1 MYPIWATKSWAGR
14 CPASDKEKR
23 FLCSILEFVA
33 VHDFSFR
40 KGPGFKLKEMGVD
53 GQGSLEP
60 GVASGDE
67 FVHGYPSPFL
77 EYYYYANRGELSAD
91 LRKQLYPGEQA
102 ASSPTDARGEEGGEK
117 QEVEVKQEKE
127 RPPIF
132 EHFELISSEVATGGP
147 KRGTYTNKYKCPPFS
162 AGGRCIIHEFIRE
175 CQVSGPVLE

>member
-1 MYPIWATKSWAGR
+1 MPKKGNSGGSSSSKKTVAALGFYPQLPKTAAAVGKYASVPGKHWDG

-91 LRKQLYPGEQA
+91 LRKQLYPRWVHH
-102 ASSPTDARGEEGGEK
+102 S
-117 QEVEVKQEKE
+117 
-127 RPPIF
+127 
-132 EHFELISSEVATGGP
+132 
-147 KRGTYTNKYKCPPFS
+147 
-162 AGGRCIIHEFIRE
+162 
-175 CQVSGPVLE
+175 